1 MKIISDEN
9 LKDLYG
15 GSSNSISGTI
25 INAFTNI
32 IKLLADAG
40 RGLGSSLRRIG
51 EGNLCPLEW
60 FLIVLFL
67 SFCW

>member
-1 MKIISDEN
+1 MKVISDDN

-40 RGLGSSLRRIG
+40 RGLGISLRRIG
-51 EGNLCPLEW
+51 EGNLCPLE
-60 FLIVLFL
+60 
-67 SFCW
+67 